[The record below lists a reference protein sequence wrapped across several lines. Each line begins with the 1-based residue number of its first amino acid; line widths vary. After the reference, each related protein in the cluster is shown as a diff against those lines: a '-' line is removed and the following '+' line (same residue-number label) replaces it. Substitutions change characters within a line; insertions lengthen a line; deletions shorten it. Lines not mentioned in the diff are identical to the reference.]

1 MSVNLW
7 LDIAF
12 MTLVWAGIA
21 GAWNLLA
28 GYAGQFSLGHA
39 AFVGIGAYSS
49 SLLLTRAGV
58 TPWAGMLAGAILAA
72 LIAAILAAVSL
83 RTKGPFF
90 TLMTIAFAE
99 VVRILCVYAKHVTNG
114 SEGVMI
120 ELAPSP
126 ANMIFASKLPYV
138 LLAAA
143 YAALVVAICVWV
155 RRARL
160 GYWLLAVR
168 EDDEAARSLGVGS
181 YAARIVA
188 TALSAALSALGGT
201 LFAQYTL
208 FIDPDST
215 LSFMLSVQPALI
227 TIVGGLGNALGPVL
241 GALVVV
247 PLEQLLRA
255 WFGGGLAGLHGFI
268 YGIALI
274 AILLLLPDGV
284 IRAFVPVRKRTQGA
298 EA

>member
-1 MSVNLW
+1 MSMNLW

-39 AFVGIGAYSS
+39 AFMGMGAYTS
-49 SLLLTRAGV
+49 SLLLTRAAV
-58 TPWAGMLAGAILAA
+58 TPWLGMLAGAALAA
-72 LIAAILAAVSL
+72 LVAAILAAISL

-99 VVRILCVYAKHVTNG
+99 VVRILCIYGKHVTNG

-120 ELAPSP
+120 ELP
-126 ANMIFASKLPYV
+126 ANVGNMIFGSKLPYV
-138 LLAAA
+138 LLAAG
-143 YAALVVAICVWV
+143 YAALVILICAWT

-168 EDDEAARSLGVGS
+168 EDDDAARSLGVGS
-181 YAARIVA
+181 YSARIVA
-188 TALSAALSALGGT
+188 TTVSAALTAVGGT

-227 TIVGGLGNALGPVL
+227 TIVGGLGNAFGPIL

-247 PLEQLLRA
+247 PLEQLLRG
-255 WFGGGLAGLHGFI
+255 WFGGSLAGLHGFI

-284 IRAFVPVRKRTQGA
+284 VRAFLPARKRGQGGKA
-298 EA
+298 